1 MGKAVFRKIL
11 LVAGLLTLFYGA
23 RAQPRQ
29 ITVKPLVGFY
39 LNDRVHLEK
48 GLNFMVINDRK
59 DFIRHFGVVNKPDT
73 PNFRFNDVVVMAMP
87 PTREQYFLSFDEKGY
102 RAGNYIEVYC
112 EVKHDKHEI
121 TYTDYPIVTAAIP
134 RFFSVRTVNFYD
146 KESKKLLASVRVR

>member
-87 PTREQYFLSFDEKGY
+87 PTHEQYFLSFDEKGY
-102 RAGNYIEVYC
+102 RAGDRKSTRLNSS
-112 EVKHDKHEI
+112 HERLSRM
-121 TYTDYPIVTAAIP
+121 PSSA
-134 RFFSVRTVNFYD
+134 
-146 KESKKLLASVRVR
+146 